1 MIVESMTT
9 MKKYIPT
16 LVIKG
21 STDAFADFRQTAQD
35 NIEQSILGS
44 ALVTQISLKLDAD
57 SDLRRLVERVISLS
71 GFLMGIP
78 SSDLVLTES
87 GFAVESSDKMTPAS
101 RLRVDALIK
110 SLTDRLDEAT
120 DALISFL
127 IKSTKYADWKGTTQ
141 FDDIASGLIS
151 TYREFKQ
158 YAQYSPSVADKYPK
172 SYAEFSRLYPNLNS
186 ALMIDIAAYISA
198 DYCSEL
204 IEKYKDGDISSV
216 EEKLVISYL
225 KYAIAA
231 LVLDDRKVG
240 MTFTLKAVAF
250 MKSKP
255 DSFPTFIASS
265 EAASL
270 DTVREDTPF
279 FSMMG

>member
-1 MIVESMTT
+1 MTT

-35 NIEQSILGS
+35 NLEQTILGPD
-44 ALVTQISLKLDAD
+44 LVTKLELKNDAD
-57 SDLRRLVERVISLS
+57 IALRRLVERVISIS
-71 GFLMGIP
+71 GFLLGAP
-78 SSDLVLTES
+78 SADLVLTET
-87 GFAVESSDKMTPAS
+87 GFAVESSDKMSPAS
-101 RLRVDALIK
+101 RLRVDALLK
-110 SLTDRLDEAT
+110 SLADRLDEAT
-120 DALISFL
+120 DVLISFL
-127 IKSTKYADWKGTTQ
+127 VRSSTYEDWRGTTQ

-158 YAQYSPSVADKYPK
+158 YAQYSPAVAEKYPK

-186 ALMIDIAAYISA
+186 ALMIDVAPYISA

-225 KYAIAA
+225 KYALTAF
-231 LVLDDRKVG
+231 VLEDRNTA

-250 MKSKP
+250 MRKKP
-255 DSFPTFIASS
+255 NSFPTFIASP

-270 DTVREDTPF
+270 DSVRENTPF
-279 FSMMG
+279 YSMMG